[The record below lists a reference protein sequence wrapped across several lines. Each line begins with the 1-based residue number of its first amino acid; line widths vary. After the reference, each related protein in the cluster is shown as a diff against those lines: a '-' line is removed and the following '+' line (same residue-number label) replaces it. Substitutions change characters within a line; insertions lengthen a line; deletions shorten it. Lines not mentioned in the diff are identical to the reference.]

1 MYEMLSEIKKIMTEN
16 NNENVFLAFD
26 AVPINQKGKYFT
38 VLTMENYEVKP
49 PIYSEREIF
58 MPVSGDLV
66 ITVAAPMNTAA
77 EEINNYF
84 NNNFG
89 DVINTISG
97 TINHVKGM
105 KIEVDEKINRM
116 TLKVKMKI
124 SCIKVISIS
133 GG

>member
-116 TLKVKMKI
+116 TLKVKLKI

>member
-58 MPVSGDLV
+58 MPVSGELL

-116 TLKVKMKI
+116 TLKVKLKI

>member
-16 NNENVFLAFD
+16 TNENVFLAYD
-26 AVPINQKGKYFT
+26 AVPINQKGEFFT
-38 VLTMENYEVKP
+38 ILGMENYEVKP

-77 EEINNYF
+77 EEINLYF
-84 NNNFG
+84 TNKFG
-89 DVINTISG
+89 DVINSISG
-97 TINHVKGM
+97 TINHIKSM
-105 KIEVDEKINRM
+105 KIEVDEKINRL

>member
-84 NNNFG
+84 ADKFG